1 MPKRT
6 RDEYIV
12 EYYKSKKYKILNKK
26 AILILGTPGS
36 GKSTIANLFSGYT
49 VISRDK
55 GIDKGKDWKGAQI
68 LFSKEKNDV
77 INNNQNF
84 VWDTT
89 GINKNDIVHMINLCN
104 QYNYQ
109 LSIYFILCDSDI
121 TKKRINQ
128 REKSLNRKYKINEY
142 NLSNYKVLI
151 ERNLNQL
158 FVDKKINEYKI
169 FDNSDNK
176 ILTYEL
182 FMSSCV
188 KPDFMKRISSKI

>member
-1 MPKRT
+1 
-6 RDEYIV
+6 
-12 EYYKSKKYKILNKK
+12 
-26 AILILGTPGS
+26 
-36 GKSTIANLFSGYT
+36 
-49 VISRDK
+49 
-55 GIDKGKDWKGAQI
+55 
-68 LFSKEKNDV
+68 
-77 INNNQNF
+77 
-84 VWDTT
+84 
-89 GINKNDIVHMINLCN
+89 MINLCN

-109 LSIYFILCDSDI
+109 LSIYFILCDFDI

-142 NLSNYKVLI
+142 NLRNYKVLI

-176 ILTYEL
+176 MLTYEL

-188 KPDFMKRISSKI
+188 KPDFMKKISSKI